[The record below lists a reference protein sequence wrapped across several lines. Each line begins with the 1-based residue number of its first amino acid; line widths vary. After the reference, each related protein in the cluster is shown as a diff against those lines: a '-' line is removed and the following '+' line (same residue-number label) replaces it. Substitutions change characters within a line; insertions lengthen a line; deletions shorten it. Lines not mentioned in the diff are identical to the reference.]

1 VVNPDGKF
9 MPGRFDFHGR
19 TVLVTGGG
27 RGIGLEMT
35 RQLAAKGAR
44 VVVVG
49 RDADALAAVTAEL
62 GDAVA
67 TRQADL
73 GAPGAVPL
81 LAAWMRESHPDCSV
95 LVNNAAI
102 MHHLD
107 LTTHSLDRLDAIDAE
122 VAINVTAPLQL
133 AVAMLPLLR
142 THRSAAVVNVTSGLA
157 IAPKREAAVYC
168 ATKAALRSFTRS
180 LRDQCRASGLPIQ
193 VSEAVM
199 TLVDTTLSRPGAVR
213 KYPPARAAADLI
225 AGVERGQDEIWIE
238 KTKLLRVV
246 HRLSPGLAYRI
257 MRDR

>member
-1 VVNPDGKF
+1 MSKPLTGK
-9 MPGRFDFHGR
+9 
-19 TVLVTGGG
+19 VALVTGGS
-27 RGIGLEMT
+27 RGLGAATVRL
-35 RQLAAKGAR
+35 LAEQGADVAFTYVSSEKRAQAVVDEVRGKGAK
-44 VVVVG
+44 
-49 RDADALAAVTAEL
+49 
-62 GDAVA
+62 AVA
-67 TRQADL
+67 FKSDQADTSR
-73 GAPGAVPL
+73 APALIDEVVAHFGGL
-81 LAAWMRESHPDCSV
+81 DI